1 MQIYAKGLN
10 VFLP

>member
-10 VFLP
+10 VFLT